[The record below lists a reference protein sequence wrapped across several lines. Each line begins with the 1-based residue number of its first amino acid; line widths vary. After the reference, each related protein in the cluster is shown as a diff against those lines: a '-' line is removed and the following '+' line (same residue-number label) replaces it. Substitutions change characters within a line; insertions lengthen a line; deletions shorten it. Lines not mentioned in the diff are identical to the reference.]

1 MKKSSAGLICL
12 AVLFVSAL
20 PLYSLPSIY
29 GAHGFY
35 RTVSAYVPP
44 AGSYSFFISALYQQ
58 ALVEDSLRF
67 VLEEAEIDTA
77 LLVRDREHYLDGCA
91 EFGMTL
97 TDNVEI
103 AMTVTYLVNAYQFD
117 QVHVRRDYVGIM
129 DLIWGFGSV
138 RPAVKY
144 GRDINDWVTVG
155 GLLWAGIPL
164 GQAVPD
170 TIGDYEGYWQE
181 GDLRLQVRRPFLSGS
196 DSWGFL
202 TLLSSSYMDFQGNL
216 NLGYSH
222 YRQEYSDS
230 VLGDVSQ
237 SDGALDLGLGIGYRA
252 PQAILFME
260 YSVRSFLSR
269 RGDEGYSAPARLT
282 GGVRLFDETGAY
294 LDIVGEMGLSDYDR
308 MEADPYETGKLPVPG
323 GVPGDW
329 GVMLGLGF
337 DTQLSTIRGEGTQGL
352 GTVAGTVV
360 DSETGQPLHAQVSF
374 PGNAIS
380 PTVSDS
386 ITGFFT
392 APVTSGTVI
401 VKAEAEGYV
410 PATATLVVDDGRTVA
425 NDFRLNTA
433 EPELSEG
440 TVTGT
445 VTDSATGQPIP
456 AEIGVQGTDI
466 SVSASSSGTFRV
478 ELTQGAASLRASADG
493 YLQQVKTVSVIPG
506 QTATVDFSL
515 NASLESGETLSF
527 ANIYF
532 DSGSATLQ
540 PNSYSVLDQVA
551 EMLRNNTEVDVQIVG
566 HTDSDGSS
574 SYNMDLSNRRAQSV
588 MNYLIQSGI
597 SSSRLSTTGM
607 GESQPVASNATP
619 QGKAQ
624 NRRIEF
630 RIL

>member
-1 MKKSSAGLICL
+1 MKKSSAGLIL
-12 AVLFVSAL
+12 TAILFIAIQSLNAL
-20 PLYSLPSIY
+20 PSVY
-29 GAHGFY
+29 GTHGFY

-44 AGSYSFFISALYQQ
+44 AGSYSFFISTLYQQ
-58 ALVEDSLRF
+58 ALIEDSLRF
-67 VLEEAEIDTA
+67 IFEEAEIDTA
-77 LLVRDREHYLDGCA
+77 LLVRDREHYLDGAA

-103 AMTVTYLVNAYQFD
+103 AMTVTYLVNAYQFE

-144 GRDINDWVTVG
+144 GRDINEWVTVG
-155 GLLWAGIPL
+155 GMVWAGIPL
-164 GQAVPD
+164 GQTVPD
-170 TIGDYEGYWQE
+170 TIGDYDGYWQA

-269 RGDEGYSAPARLT
+269 RGDEGYSAPSRLT

-294 LDIVGEMGLSDYDR
+294 LDIVGEMGLSEYER
-308 MEADPYETGKLPVPG
+308 TEADPYETGKLPIPG

-337 DTQLSTIRGEGTQGL
+337 DTQLSAIGGERTEGI
-352 GTVAGTVV
+352 GTVAGTVA
-360 DSETGQPLHAQVSF
+360 DAETGQPLHAQVSF

-380 PTVSDS
+380 PTVTDS
-386 ITGFFT
+386 TTGFFT

-401 VKAEAEGYV
+401 LRAEAEGYI
-410 PATATLVVDDGRTVA
+410 PASATLVVEDGGTVA
-425 NDFRLNTA
+425 NDFRLNSA

-445 VTDSATGQPIP
+445 VTDSGTGQPVP
-456 AEIGVQGTDI
+456 ADIVVQGTD
-466 SVSASSSGTFRV
+466 VTASASSSGTFQ
-478 ELTQGAASLRASADG
+478 LQLPQGAASLRASADG
-493 YLQQVKTVSVIPG
+493 YLQQVKTVSVTPG

-515 NASLESGETLSF
+515 NTSLESGETLSF

-540 PNSYSVLDQVA
+540 PNSYSVLDQVV
-551 EMLRNNTEVDVQIVG
+551 EMLRNNSEVDVQIVG

-588 MNYLIQSGI
+588 MNYLVQSGI
-597 SSSRLSTTGM
+597 SSARLSTAGM
-607 GESQPVASNATP
+607 GESQPVASNSTP